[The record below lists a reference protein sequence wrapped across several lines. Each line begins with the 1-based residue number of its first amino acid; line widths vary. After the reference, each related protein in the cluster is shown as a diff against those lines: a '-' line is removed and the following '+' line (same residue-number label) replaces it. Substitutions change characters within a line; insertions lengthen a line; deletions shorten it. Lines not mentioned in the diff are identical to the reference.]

1 MKTALI
7 VLLCRLYF
15 VTKWEH
21 AEHSRDRVKSGR
33 EPSEPEQVIAPN
45 HRCWSVLKGHDQ
57 KVIGWLGDA
66 AVIVTRH
73 LSERHLSKTDIEMT
87 LVVLIGAFADPSF
100 VRNDADSSTKDN
112 VARLAVPWTFYRRLQ
127 KLKTRI
133 TDARKYIEDRCV
145 QCVQGRRDNLA
156 SDRFVAR
163 FCPHRSGSCWNI
175 PIALKI
181 RPQR

>member
-7 VLLCRLYF
+7 VLLWLYF
-15 VTKWEH
+15 VTVGV
-21 AEHSRDRVKSGR
+21 AQSIPATGLNRR
-33 EPSEPEQVIAPN
+33 EPSEPEQVIA
-45 HRCWSVLKGHDQ
+45 RIIDAGVFEGHDQ
-57 KVIGWLGDA
+57 KVIGWLGDAA

-100 VRNDADSSTKDN
+100 VRNDADRQPRTTLLVLRYLGLSTDDS
-112 VARLAVPWTFYRRLQ
+112 

-145 QCVQGRRDNLA
+145 QCVGR
-156 SDRFVAR
+156 
-163 FCPHRSGSCWNI
+163 P
-175 PIALKI
+175 
-181 RPQR
+181 